1 MLEKQIKELQTKEQQ
16 LLLEMKKKSDLARQ
30 LLINKDDEIGKL
42 KKSLTEMKT
51 PSTVAANGSSNA
63 QEHVESFP
71 FNRVQQSHPSK
82 ASFSSPR
89 KEKSQHQ
96 LLSEQQ
102 HLLSAS
108 QKKKVDELLSVE
120 EVTNLVFLLFVSF
133 FIVYFSRN
141 VL

>member
-42 KKSLTEMKT
+42 KKSLTETKI
-51 PSTVAANGSSNA
+51 PSTVAVNGSSST
-63 QEHVESFP
+63 QEHVESSTA
-71 FNRVQQSHPSK
+71 NRVQQSHRSK
-82 ASFSSPR
+82 ASFSSPQ
-89 KEKSQHQ
+89 KEKSHPQQ
-96 LLSEQQ
+96 LSEQQ
-102 HLLSAS
+102 HLLPTS

-120 EVTNLVFLLFVSF
+120 EVTNPVFLRFVSF
-133 FIVYFSRN
+133 FIVCFSRS